1 MITRDEAQPGVL
13 VRDYRAPNELLFIV
27 GWNGVENVVDCRYET
42 RPTGPTLSRH
52 IQNLILEP
60 QGEPESMADALDST
74 RDALAHR
81 LELYDEDATL
91 PVKAV
96 DLQILLDGLNVAR
109 AGPVAAGRNVSPQ
122 GLEFERDQ
130 AVYRLREANYALNAI
145 RQLAE
150 SWRFIPGPNRP
161 TDEEAT
167 EDRVAQLI
175 LQVLG
180 KP

>member
-60 QGEPESMADALDST
+60 QGEPESMAELDTT
-74 RDALAHR
+74 RTALAHR
-81 LELYDEDATL
+81 LELYDEDATV

-96 DLQILLDGLNVAR
+96 DLQILLDGLNAKR
-109 AGPVAAGRNVSPQ
+109 AGPASQ
-122 GLEFERDQ
+122 GVGFERDQ
-130 AVYRLREANYALNAI
+130 AVWRLREANYALNAI
-145 RQLAE
+145 RDLADG
-150 SWRFIPGPNRP
+150 WRFAPGPNRP

-167 EDRVAQLI
+167 LERVSQLI

>member
-1 MITRDEAQPGVL
+1 MITREEAQPGVL

-27 GWNGVENVVDCRYET
+27 GWSGVGDVMHCRYQT
-42 RPTGPTLSRH
+42 RPTGPTMGRH

-81 LELYDEDATL
+81 LELYDEDATV

-96 DLQILLDGLNVAR
+96 DLQILLDGLN
-109 AGPVAAGRNVSPQ
+109 AATSPSRNVSPQ
-122 GLEFERDQ
+122 GLGFERDQ
-130 AVYRLREANYALNAI
+130 AVWRLREANYALNAI
-145 RQLAE
+145 RQLAV

-175 LQVLG
+175 LQILG
-180 KP
+180 SP